1 MWKNKF
7 FKFVVLV
14 FNFEFWKCSKVEY
27 VLFLFI
33 CGIVDLSCVLI
44 CLKMFD
50 MMLKDM
56 VNVCIGIEL
65 ILVMFVSNLIVLVN
79 LRKIFFIFVFMYFFN
94 FGILW
99 LIRCMYLLL
108 ENVNCIKFFFF

>member
-1 MWKNKF
+1 M
-7 FKFVVLV
+7 
-14 FNFEFWKCSKVEY
+14 
-27 VLFLFI
+27 
-33 CGIVDLSCVLI
+33 DLNCVLI
-44 CLKMFD
+44 FLKMFD

-56 VNVCIGIEL
+56 VNVYVCIGIEL

-79 LRKIFFIFVFMYFFN
+79 LRKIFFMFVFMYFFN

-108 ENVNCIKFFFF
+108 ERVNCIFFF